1 MLVNNA
7 GVVQGKLLLDL
18 SPEDVRQSVSRLFY
32 ISKPSIFNSHTHTR
46 FRTFGVNALAHF
58 WTLKAFLPEMIRN
71 KSGHIVSCVKSSLS
85 ILLTS
90 RLGHCRFRRRSCRNS
105 TDEFVIACMNFF
117 RSLIG
122 MAVADYSASKAAL
135 ISLHESLRY
144 ELDKRCVSY
153 DKTTGRCLILEI

>member
-18 SPEDVRQSVSRLFY
+18 SPEDVKQSVSRLPY
-32 ISKPSIFNSHTHTR
+32 INKPSIHPR

-71 KSGHIVSCVKSSLS
+71 KSGHIVSGVKFSLLS
-85 ILLTS
+85 MFLTN
-90 RLGHCRFRRRSCRNS
+90 RLGHCRLRRRSRRNS
-105 TDEFVIACMNFF
+105 TNEFVNCVHEFFF
-117 RSLIG
+117 RSLIEI
-122 MAVADYSASKAAL
+122 AVADYNASKAAV